1 MHQSVGMNFCD
12 ELRAACKGIASVGE
26 IRRSQFLLLFK
37 TCDAFAENSVGSSAP
52 FVPPRDQIV
61 LRTMRETI

>member
-1 MHQSVGMNFCD
+1 MNFCD
-12 ELRAACKGIASVGE
+12 ELRAARKGIASVGE

-52 FVPPRDQIV
+52 LFRLAIRLF
-61 LRTMRETI
+61 LRTTRDTI